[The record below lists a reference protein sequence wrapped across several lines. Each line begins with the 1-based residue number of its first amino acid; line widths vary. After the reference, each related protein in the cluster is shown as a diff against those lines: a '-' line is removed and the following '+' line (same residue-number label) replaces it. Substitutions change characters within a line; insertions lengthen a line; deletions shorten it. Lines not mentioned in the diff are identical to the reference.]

1 MSRYI
6 LGCLATALFL
16 VAIWHWSPLQSLDA
30 EQLQRWTEPLAK
42 HPAAPLIIVAG
53 YIAASLILFPRPVLT
68 LAFVG
73 IFGPWRTTIYGMTG
87 LLIAAA
93 TAFWFGA
100 TYGPLRSQ
108 ESQRYGFH
116 AIAAQLKRGGVL
128 SVVAIRMLPVAP
140 FTVVNIFVGA
150 LGVRFIDFI
159 IGTFVGLLPGTLTTV
174 MVGDRIWAALQHTRW
189 TDVALAVG
197 LSAAG
202 IIASIILRRAIR

>member
-1 MSRYI
+1 M
-6 LGCLATALFL
+6 
-16 VAIWHWSPLQSLDA
+16 
-30 EQLQRWTEPLAK
+30 
-42 HPAAPLIIVAG
+42 
-53 YIAASLILFPRPVLT
+53 
-68 LAFVG
+68 
-73 IFGPWRTTIYGMTG
+73 
-87 LLIAAA
+87 
-93 TAFWFGA
+93 
-100 TYGPLRSQ
+100 
-108 ESQRYGFH
+108 
-116 AIAAQLKRGGVL
+116 
-128 SVVAIRMLPVAP
+128 VAIRMLPVAP